1 MVGNWIEFLL
11 FAVFSVLVLVRTLSA
26 KKTKKHWYNTLLNS
40 ANEKCF
46 CIIVGVKFEEAIV
59 CTFLDGGYTE
69 EANAPYLSFAFF
81 VLGIII
87 FIICVKYF
95 GKSMVRKMEVEIDE
109 MLEELTHKSSSTIS
123 NTEDDNI
130 NEDDDNNNNSSENN
144 KDQTD
149 YYIRLSRSFANEEE
163 FSSIDYSNVELQRTS
178 GDNSAN
184 SNREIVVEDGESFSY
199 REL

>member
-1 MVGNWIEFLL
+1 
-11 FAVFSVLVLVRTLSA
+11 
-26 KKTKKHWYNTLLNS
+26 
-40 ANEKCF
+40 
-46 CIIVGVKFEEAIV
+46 
-59 CTFLDGGYTE
+59 
-69 EANAPYLSFAFF
+69 
-81 VLGIII
+81 
-87 FIICVKYF
+87 
-95 GKSMVRKMEVEIDE
+95 MVRKMEVEIDE

>member
-1 MVGNWIEFLL
+1 MVQAPG
-11 FAVFSVLVLVRTLSA
+11 
-26 KKTKKHWYNTLLNS
+26 
-40 ANEKCF
+40 C
-46 CIIVGVKFEEAIV
+46 
-59 CTFLDGGYTE
+59 GYIE
-69 EANAPYLSFAFF
+69 EANVPYLNEYLSFAFF